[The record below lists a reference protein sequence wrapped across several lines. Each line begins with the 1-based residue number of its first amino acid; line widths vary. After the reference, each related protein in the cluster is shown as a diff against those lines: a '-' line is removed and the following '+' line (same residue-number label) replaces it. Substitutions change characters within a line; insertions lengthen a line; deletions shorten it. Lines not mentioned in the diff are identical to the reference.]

1 MVHPIMSF
9 YNLLNTSN
17 DNDFKYIKN
26 ISKKTN
32 LVIFKK
38 KCIRTDIKFIMYN
51 LHRSNLDS

>member
-1 MVHPIMSF
+1 MSF